1 VDANNKL
8 KVEFLDWL
16 QLQKSL
22 RYNRRFMMAL
32 RIGNNNNNTLI
43 GTGGSDL
50 VFGLGGNDI
59 INAGAGNDWVF
70 AGSGN
75 DIVFG
80 GDGNDILFGD
90 SGNDILNGGR
100 GSDYVDGGTGND
112 TLIFNVADAGGF
124 DIYNGGSGVDRIVFE
139 MTAAQWA
146 NAAIKADVLAFL
158 AHIAGGNTSSF
169 LIQSLNLAV
178 NNVENFQIK
187 VDGLIID
194 PFANGNTL
202 PTASND
208 VFSLSENGTLGAGS
222 SVIGND
228 NTGTGAFTVTL
239 ASGPALGILALNANG
254 TFTYDPGTAYDYLAA
269 GTSATM
275 AFTYQVTNSAGVSN
289 IATVNI
295 TVTGTNDAP
304 TVSGVFSG
312 AVTEDDGEVTSAS
325 GSIIVNDADANQSGV
340 VASVQEGTYGTL
352 TLQVDG
358 NWTYELDNSRA
369 ATQAL
374 NGGTIVTESFGVTS
388 IDGTVL
394 DAIQITVTG
403 TNDDAT
409 VEYFVDGLETG
420 DATVFEGGEAN
431 ASGLAIVS
439 DVDTGEAGIAN
450 PGEYVGVYG
459 VLNIDENGAWTYAL
473 SQESAATQALNG
485 DLQVTETFNLVSLDG
500 TELSPLVI
508 NVVGENDAPTIT
520 DPTGNFA
527 GFITFSGSVQSLNGN
542 VDVVD
547 LDADES
553 AVVSDIIVGNWG
565 TFSIESD
572 GVWTYVRNDTPYD
585 PLVDGEVIDGYVL
598 PIQLLD
604 TFTSYTVDGS
614 AFNIDIATIEDIYI
628 IS

>member
-1 VDANNKL
+1 
-8 KVEFLDWL
+8 
-16 QLQKSL
+16 
-22 RYNRRFMMAL
+22 MAL
-32 RIGNNNNNTLI
+32 RIGNNNNNTI
-43 GTGGSDL
+43 NGTGGSDL

-70 AGSGN
+70 AGSGS

-90 SGNDILNGGR
+90 SGNDTLNGGR

-112 TLIFNVADAGGF
+112 TLTFNVADAGGF
-124 DIYNGGSGVDRIVFE
+124 DIYNGGSGVDRVVFE

-158 AHIAGGNTSSF
+158 AHIGSGQSSSF
-169 LIQSLNLAV
+169 FIQSLNLV
-178 NNVENFQIK
+178 VTNVESFQIK
-187 VDGLIID
+187 VDGQIID

-208 VFSLSENGTLGAGS
+208 SFSLSENGTLGAGS

-239 ASGPALGILALNANG
+239 TSGPALGVLALNADG

-312 AVTEDDGEVTSAS
+312 AVSEDDGEVTSVN
-325 GSIIVNDADANQSGV
+325 GSVIVNDADAGQSGV
-340 VASVQEGTYGTL
+340 VATVLDGTYGIL
-352 TLQVDG
+352 TLQADG
-358 NWTYELDNSRA
+358 QWTYELDNSRV

-374 NGGTIVTESFGVTS
+374 GSEDVGTESFGVTA
-388 IDGTVL
+388 IDGAVL
-394 DAIQITVTG
+394 DNIEITVNG

-439 DVDTGEAGIAN
+439 DADTGEAGIAN
-450 PGEYVGVYG
+450 PGQQVGVYG

-485 DLQVTETFNLVSLDG
+485 DLQVSETFNLVSLDG

-508 NVVGENDAPTIT
+508 NVVGENDTPTIT

-527 GFITFSGSVQSLNGN
+527 GFITFSGSAQSLTGDI
-542 VDVVD
+542 DVVD
-547 LDADES
+547 IDAGES
-553 AVVSDIIVGNWG
+553 AVVSDTIIGTWG
-565 TFSIESD
+565 TLTIESD
-572 GVWTYVRNDTPYD
+572 GVWSYVRNDTPYD
-585 PLVDGEVIDGYVL
+585 PLVDGEVVDGYVF

-604 TFTSYTVDGS
+604 TFTGYTVDGT
-614 AFNIDIATIEDIYI
+614 AFNIDITAIEDIYI
-628 IS
+628 IG